1 MSHPTIH
8 YLLALPSRAIG
19 EHPIA
24 DTPSVLI
31 AVFITVTVI
40 VAILVCVC
48 VCVQCVCTHMSMQYV
63 SAHMSMSV
71 QRQYDHEQTSDVFL
85 HCSSPYCL
93 ETGTLTG
100 PEPSHSG

>member
-19 EHPIA
+19 EHPIT

-31 AVFITVTVI
+31 AVFITGTVI

-48 VCVQCVCTHMSMQYV
+48 VC
-63 SAHMSMSV
+63 SACA
-71 QRQYDHEQTSDVFL
+71 RT
-85 HCSSPYCL
+85 
-93 ETGTLTG
+93 
-100 PEPSHSG
+100 